1 LKNAS
6 TIIGVDSDPVR
17 LKMAKQ
23 MGADEVI
30 DHSKT
35 DAVKEILRMTGGR
48 GMDVAIE
55 ALGLQQTFESALRAD
70 SYDALPGRQ
79 RTAYDV
85 FGHRKD
91 GVLKVAICA
100 SEQFRYPTRKR

>member
-1 LKNAS
+1 LKGTS

-35 DAVKEILRMTGGR
+35 DAVK
-48 GMDVAIE
+48 
-55 ALGLQQTFESALRAD
+55 
-70 SYDALPGRQ
+70 
-79 RTAYDV
+79 
-85 FGHRKD
+85 RKSF
-91 GVLKVAICA
+91 V
-100 SEQFRYPTRKR
+100 